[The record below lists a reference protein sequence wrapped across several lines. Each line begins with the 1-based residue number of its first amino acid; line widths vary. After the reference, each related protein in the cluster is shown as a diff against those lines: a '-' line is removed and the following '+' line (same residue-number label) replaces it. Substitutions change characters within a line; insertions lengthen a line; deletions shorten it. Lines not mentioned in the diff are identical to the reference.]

1 MSTNSCL
8 ICDGPHLANGLC
20 RKHYQRFYRRGD
32 PYAERRP
39 RCKTCMEM
47 YRILG
52 NPNETV
58 LEKYADILLLFE
70 TGSSY
75 ILRDV
80 DKDGRDITPRFR
92 RIDSDETD

>member
-1 MSTNSCL
+1 MSTNECL
-8 ICDGPHLANGLC
+8 ICGDPHHAKGLC
-20 RKHYQRFYRRGD
+20 KKHYARFLRRGD
-32 PYAERRP
+32 PYKERAP
-39 RCKTCMEM
+39 RCRTCMEI
-47 YRILG
+47 YRILS

-92 RIDSDETD
+92 RTNDETD